1 MKNKDTGRKCSEA
14 NAAKTSARHSVS
26 KARVVPARKMIPLMA
41 ARGRFPL
48 RNTSAQAENLKW
60 PSHKGDED
68 GAVISQRQ
76 QLS

>member
-1 MKNKDTGRKCSEA
+1 MKKKDTGRKCSEA

-48 RNTSAQAENLKW
+48 RNTSAENFKW